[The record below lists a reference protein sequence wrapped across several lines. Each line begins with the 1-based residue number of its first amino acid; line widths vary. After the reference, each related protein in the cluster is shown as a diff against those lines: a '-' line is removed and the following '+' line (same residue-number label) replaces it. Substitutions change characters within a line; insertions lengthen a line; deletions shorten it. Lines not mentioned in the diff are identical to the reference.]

1 MTGQLLLADQPRG
14 VPVERWSVTSGDA
27 RLATAAIGPP
37 GRAAWV
43 LAHGVGSSAR
53 FITAAFAGPVLAA
66 GHRLVT
72 YDLRGHGASTP
83 ARSVAEHHLDVHA
96 GDLAAVVASLDG
108 DIDVVGGVSL
118 GAHAAVRAVGGGGGP
133 VPDAAAAAVAVAG
146 GAAPR
151 VVLGCLPA
159 WVGRSVAG
167 TGAHAGMARRVR
179 ELGVV
184 AHREA
189 AISDPGLAPWLRD
202 ALTADL
208 GRHDAASLTAALLA
222 LDGAEAPTLDEVARL
237 VPPLAVLAWDDDP
250 GHPLAVAERWV
261 TAAGRG
267 HLCRLAVRDLDVGV
281 ERLGRRAVAAVTAVA
296 EAGTAR

>member
-83 ARSVAEHHLDVHA
+83 ARSRAEHHLDVHA
-96 GDLAAVVASLDG
+96 GDLAAVVASLEG
-108 DIDVVGGVSL
+108 DVEVVGGVSL
-118 GAHAAVRAVGGGGGP
+118 GAHAAVRAV
-133 VPDAAAAAVAVAG
+133 AG
-146 GAAPR
+146 GATPR

-167 TGAHAGMARRVR
+167 TGAHAAMARRVR
-179 ELGVV
+179 ALGVD
-184 AHREA
+184 AHRQA
-189 AISDPGLAPWLRD
+189 AGSDPGLAPWLRD
-202 ALTADL
+202 ALTTDL

-222 LDGAEAPTLDEVARL
+222 LDGAEAPTLEEIAALPR
-237 VPPLAVLAWDDDP
+237 PLAVLAWDDDP
-250 GHPLAVAERWV
+250 GHPLAVAERWAA
-261 TAAGRG
+261 AAGRG
-267 HLCRLAVRDLDVGV
+267 RLCRLALRDLDVGV
-281 ERLGRRAVAAVTAVA
+281 ERLGSRAVAAVTAITA
-296 EAGTAR
+296 PGAAG